1 MGTLTVNQKGR
12 KRIENGHPW
21 VFASDILKAEGAEP
35 GDVADVT
42 CEKGRFLGR
51 GYYNPKSQ
59 ISLRM
64 LTRKDEP
71 IGAAF
76 IAGRVRQAAEYR
88 RALGL
93 NGTCRLINAE
103 SDFLPALI
111 VDRFGDALVMQSLS
125 LGMEKLKAYAA
136 EALMELPGIKGIY
149 ERNDAP
155 VRSLEG
161 LGQYKGF
168 LTGNFDTMADIE
180 ENGVKLVVDIEN
192 GQKTGYFLDQKENR
206 AAIAPF
212 VKDARVLDCFCHI
225 GSFALH
231 AAAYGAADVTG
242 IDISEEAVMRASQ
255 MASLNGVS
263 SRCRF
268 TAANVFDYLRELQA
282 NKEQYDVIILD
293 PPAFAKSAS
302 ALKNAGRGYKEIN
315 LRALKLLRPGGFLVT
330 CSCSQHMTP
339 ELFMDMLISAAR
351 DSGRE
356 LRIVER
362 RGQAKDHPYLLA
374 APETNYLK
382 CVIAEVRQ

>member
-1 MGTLTVNQKGR
+1 MGTLTVNQKGK

-21 VFASDILKAEGAEP
+21 VFASDIIKAENLEP
-35 GDVADVT
+35 GDVTNVI

-64 LTRKDEP
+64 LTRKDEQ
-71 IGAAF
+71 IDASFVAN
-76 IAGRVRQAAEYR
+76 RVRQAAEYR
-88 RALGL
+88 FSLGYT
-93 NGTCRLINAE
+93 TCRLINAE

-111 VDRFGDALVMQSLS
+111 VDRFGDILVMQSLS
-125 LGMEKLKAYAA
+125 LGMEKLKTFAA
-136 EALMELPGIKGIY
+136 DALMQLPGIKGIY

-161 LGQYKGF
+161 LEQYKGF
-168 LTGNFDTMADIE
+168 LKGRFETKVEIE

-192 GQKTGYFLDQKENR
+192 GQKTGYFLDQRENR
-206 AAIAPF
+206 AALKPF
-212 VKDARVLDCFCHI
+212 VKNARVLDCFCHI

-231 AAAYGAADVTG
+231 AAKYGAADVNG
-242 IDISEEAVMRASQ
+242 IDISEEAVNRASQ
-255 MASLNGVS
+255 MADLNGVRD
-263 SRCRF
+263 RCRF
-268 TAANVFDYLRELQA
+268 TAANVFDYLREQQA
-282 NKEQYDVIILD
+282 AKERYDVIILD

-302 ALKNAGRGYKEIN
+302 ALKSAERGYKEIN
-315 LRALKLLRPGGFLVT
+315 LRAIKLLRAGGILVT

-356 LRIVER
+356 LRIIER

-382 CVIAEVRQ
+382 CVIAQVR